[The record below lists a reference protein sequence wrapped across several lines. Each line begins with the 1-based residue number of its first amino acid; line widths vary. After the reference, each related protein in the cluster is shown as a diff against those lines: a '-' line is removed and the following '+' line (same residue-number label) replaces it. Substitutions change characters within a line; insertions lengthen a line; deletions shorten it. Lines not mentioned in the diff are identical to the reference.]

1 MKKYYLV
8 LCITLF
14 TFFVRAQLTLTK
26 AFNQPV
32 LGNVNNKQL
41 YDSVGIIPKSSGANQ
56 VWDFSGFSI
65 QSNVEVSN
73 YISVSSAPNGSSY
86 SGTSFVESFGQ
97 TYFYMKASATKYEIV
112 GIQNPSFKLNFSSN
126 NATEFVW
133 PVSMGYAKS
142 DAFSGTANANNMNG
156 SVSGNITT
164 TAPGT
169 GTLIL
174 PGGDTV
180 SGVLQVKMNL
190 SAVASFI
197 FGTIKANLKAVDY
210 TYYDAS
216 NKFPLL
222 TVSYL
227 NASGAYTANSVAI
240 RVNSSLVGIQDL
252 SFDSSYNL
260 FPNPASDSFHIELQN
275 SGQVPCRIEIVN
287 VLGDVLIIKNLGNS
301 SEILETISISDLP
314 QGIYIIRT
322 HIGDRVSSEKLI
334 KE

>member
-8 LCITLF
+8 LYITLI
-14 TFFVRAQLTLTK
+14 TVNVRGQLTLTK

-32 LGNVNNKQL
+32 LGNFNNKQL
-41 YDSVGIIPKSSGANQ
+41 YDSVGIIPKSSGTNQ

-73 YISVSSAPNGSSY
+73 YIAASSAPNGSSY

-97 TYFYMKASATKYEIV
+97 TYFYMKASAGKYEIV

-126 NATEFVW
+126 NATEIVW
-133 PVSMGYAKS
+133 PVSMGYSKS
-142 DAFSGTANANNMNG
+142 DAFSGTANANNKNG
-156 SVSGNITT
+156 TVSGNITT

-174 PGGDTV
+174 PGGIIFT
-180 SGVLQVKMNL
+180 GVLQVKMVL
-190 SAVASFI
+190 TGVASFV
-197 FGTIKANLKAVDY
+197 FGLAKANLKVVEY
-210 TYYDAS
+210 TYYDAN

-240 RVNSSLVGIQDL
+240 KVNSSLVGIQDL
-252 SFDSSYNL
+252 SLNSSFNI
-260 FPNPASDSFHIELQN
+260 FPNPAYESFRIELRNPRQTL
-275 SGQVPCRIEIVN
+275 CRVEVVN
-287 VLGDVLIIKNLGNS
+287 VLGDIVLSENLGNGT
-301 SEILETISISDLP
+301 EISGTVSIFDLP
-314 QGIYIIRT
+314 NGIYFVRIKL
-322 HIGDRVSSEKLI
+322 GDKVLTRKLI